1 MADAAFEV
9 DALAY
14 LTPGELAEVEA
25 QVMAVLGRY
34 QQRADDR
41 AVRPADSM
49 PISLRIVAH
58 PLAPTASGA

>member
-1 MADAAFEV
+1 
-9 DALAY
+9 
-14 LTPGELAEVEA
+14 VEA